1 MLNTILHALELRQAA
16 SLRRIANTPGAPLG
30 PQARARHLAEA
41 RNRVAEARA
50 IRTLSLAAAHQQHQ
64 NRGQA

>member
-30 PQARARHLAEA
+30 PQARHLAEA
-41 RNRVAEARA
+41 RNHLAEARA
-50 IRTLSLAAAHQQHQ
+50 IRTLSLAAAHQQQQ